1 MQQCDARTK
10 SKIKYILKNSNKD
23 KKDVQFIID
32 KVIKTGGVEYAET
45 VMKKFI
51 NNAYA
56 LLNDWPAS
64 EAKEVM
70 KDLINYTIDR
80 KK

>member
-1 MQQCDARTK
+1 
-10 SKIKYILKNSNKD
+10 
-23 KKDVQFIID
+23 
-32 KVIKTGGVEYAET
+32 
-45 VMKKFI
+45 MKKFI

>member
-1 MQQCDARTK
+1 
-10 SKIKYILKNSNKD
+10 
-23 KKDVQFIID
+23 VQFIID